1 MKKLIAIH
9 EIVRNDGKGQRE
21 TVAPGK
27 QFSGSDEEAA
37 FLLSIGAAKLAAPAV
52 ERIAPAAADSTDST
66 DSTDT
71 TDTTAPARD
80 LSKMLKPELLAI
92 AAELEIEGHQD
103 MTVPQLREAI
113 EAEEA
118 AAEDESMI

>member
-1 MKKLIAIH
+1 MKKLIAVH
-9 EIVRNDGKGQRE
+9 EIVRNDAKGQRE
-21 TVAPGK
+21 TVTPGK
-27 QFSGSDEEAA
+27 QFSGSDEEAT
-37 FLLSIGAAKLAAPAV
+37 FLMGIGAAKLAAPAV
-52 ERIAPAAADSTDST
+52 EQIAPATTDT
-66 DSTDT
+66 TDT

>member
-9 EIVRNDGKGQRE
+9 EIVRNDAKGQRE

-27 QFSGSDEEAA
+27 QFSGSDEEAT
-37 FLLSIGAAKLAAPAV
+37 FLMGIGAAKLAAPAV
-52 ERIAPAAADSTDST
+52 EQIAPA
-66 DSTDT
+66 T

>member
-1 MKKLIAIH
+1 MNKLIAIH
-9 EIVRNDGKGQRE
+9 EIVRLDDKGQRKV
-21 TVAPGK
+21 VAPGK
-27 QFSGSDEEAA
+27 PFTSSEAEA
-37 FLLSIGAAKLAAPAV
+37 KYLVGIGAAKLSGEV
-52 ERIAPAAADSTDST
+52 IEQVVTDSADTADTT
-66 DSTDT
+66 DA

-80 LSKMLKPELLAI
+80 LSKMLKPELRAI

>member
-9 EIVRNDGKGQRE
+9 EIVRNDAKGQRE

-27 QFSGSDEEAA
+27 QFSGSDEEAT
-37 FLLSIGAAKLAAPAV
+37 FLMGIGAAKLAAPAV
-52 ERIAPAAADSTDST
+52 EQIAPA
-66 DSTDT
+66 T

-80 LSKMLKPELLAI
+80 LGKMLKPELLAI

>member
-9 EIVRNDGKGQRE
+9 EIVRNDAKGQRE

-27 QFSGSDEEAA
+27 QFSGSDEEAT
-37 FLLSIGAAKLAAPAV
+37 FLMGIGAAKLAAPAV
-52 ERIAPAAADSTDST
+52 EQIAPATTDSTDST
-66 DSTDT
+66 DS

>member
-9 EIVRNDGKGQRE
+9 EIVRNDSKGQRE

-27 QFSGSDEEAA
+27 PFTSSEAEA
-37 FLLSIGAAKLAAPAV
+37 KYLVGIGAAKLSGEV
-52 ERIAPAAADSTDST
+52 IEQVV
-66 DSTDT
+66 TDT
-71 TDTTAPARD
+71 TDTTGPARD

>member
-9 EIVRNDGKGQRE
+9 EIVRNDAKGQRE

-27 QFSGSDEEAA
+27 QFGGTDEEAV
-37 FLLSIGAAKLAAPAV
+37 FLLNIGAAKLAAPAV
-52 ERIAPAAADSTDST
+52 EQIAPAAADST

>member
-9 EIVRNDGKGQRE
+9 EIVRNDAKGQRE

-27 QFSGSDEEAA
+27 QFSGSDEEAT
-37 FLLSIGAAKLAAPAV
+37 FLMGIGAAKLAAPAT
-52 ERIAPAAADSTDST
+52 TDT
-66 DSTDT
+66 ADT
-71 TDTTAPARD
+71 TDATDTPAPARD